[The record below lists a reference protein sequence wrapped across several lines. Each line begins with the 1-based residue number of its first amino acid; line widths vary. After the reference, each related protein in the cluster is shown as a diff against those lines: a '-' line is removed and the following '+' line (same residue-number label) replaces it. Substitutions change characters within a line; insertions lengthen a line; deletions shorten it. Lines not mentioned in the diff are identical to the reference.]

1 MRIAICDDDPK
12 ASNSLYQ
19 DITKIAEEQLNT
31 PQNTEPSLD
40 PVMTRSDIFADP
52 DELLFAAESE
62 HYDLAFIDIEL
73 GDQSGIRLSNH
84 LLRIHPDIQIFFD
97 LLIFFSDISKVFL
110 FCIGNPFV
118 IHHFLLFKLL
128 FLIELCQK
136 E

>member
-52 DELLFAAESE
+52 DELLFAIKDSICSAD
-62 HYDLAFIDIEL
+62 H
-73 GDQSGIRLSNH
+73 
-84 LLRIHPDIQIFFD
+84 
-97 LLIFFSDISKVFL
+97 
-110 FCIGNPFV
+110 C
-118 IHHFLLFKLL
+118 FLL
-128 FLIELCQK
+128 QK
-136 E
+136 ASTMIWLSSISSLVISPGSDCPITCFGSTRISRSFSSPDTMITIWMFIMWITYIF

>member
-73 GDQSGIRLSNH
+73 GDHCPITCFGST
-84 LLRIHPDIQIFFD
+84 RISRSFSSPDTMITIWMFIMWITYIF
-97 LLIFFSDISKVFL
+97 
-110 FCIGNPFV
+110 
-118 IHHFLLFKLL
+118 
-128 FLIELCQK
+128 
-136 E
+136 